1 MDEDGGIRKRSVTLA
16 GHRTSISLEE
26 IFWRQLKQ
34 AAEDERVSLAALVAR
49 IDLQRLEGEQAEAKA
64 DASRRPA
71 VGLSSALRVYV
82 VQRLCRQ
89 MRERIGEGT

>member
-1 MDEDGGIRKRSVTLA
+1 MDKDGGIRKRSVTLA

-34 AAEDERVSLAALVAR
+34 AAVEEGLSLAALVGR
-49 IDLQRLEGEQAEAKA
+49 IDLQRLEATPEASA
-64 DASRRPA
+64 DASHRPV

-89 MRERIGEGT
+89 LEEQSDEEA